1 MEPDRRLGQQAGG
14 ESGQICLGREPV
26 GVHLFAYA
34 KGRHSLIRATMV
46 WWTRPALPRLR
57 FRLAFLE
64 EAKWRKP
71 GFRRSNLPDAV
82 NLNRFAAAFLV
93 FRRAMDLGMGRRTI
107 QTFSTS
113 ATPFLGLLWFSTVVV
128 PKVQTSFRPAAMLWS
143 SQVAP

>member
-1 MEPDRRLGQQAGG
+1 
-14 ESGQICLGREPV
+14 
-26 GVHLFAYA
+26 
-34 KGRHSLIRATMV
+34 MV
-46 WWTRPALPRLR
+46 SWTRPALPRFR

-107 QTFSTS
+107 QAFPAS
-113 ATPFLGLLWFSTVVV
+113 ATPFLGLLWFFSVTGPPPVIPSTKHSIIY
-128 PKVQTSFRPAAMLWS
+128 PQMSKSEQMGTKHKKHLRISE
-143 SQVAP
+143 

>member
-1 MEPDRRLGQQAGG
+1 MEPDRRLGQQAGF
-14 ESGQICLGREPV
+14 ESDPVGLGREPV
-26 GVHLFAYA
+26 GVRHFAHA

-46 WWTRPALPRLR
+46 SWTRPALPKFR

-107 QTFSTS
+107 QAFPSS
-113 ATPFLGLLWFSTVVV
+113 ATLFLGGLWFYAASRQRCAV
-128 PKVQTSFRPAAMLWS
+128 PSGPR
-143 SQVAP
+143 